1 MIALVVVDY
10 NERPARQCLV
20 STRAER
26 DQSLKSMIFSKSKS
40 HKVCSLNKNHEI
52 SICPPFLVP
61 PKCLWT
67 MVATAFDFIDWDRS
81 PLDLC

>member
-26 DQSLKSMIFSKSKS
+26 DQSLKSMMVSKSKS
-40 HKVCSLNKNHEI
+40 HKFCSLNKNHGI
-52 SICPPFLVP
+52 STLSTFFWSPQKVFGL
-61 PKCLWT
+61 T
-67 MVATAFDFIDWDRS
+67 MVATALRTGVTPS
-81 PLDLC
+81 